1 MKRTSDLDR
10 VASAAVRRPPGVVL
24 KGQFTEVLRSAKGKL
39 KGIYLR
45 SDTETYAVKLPKY
58 LRPMLVRE
66 LVPGTFVQV
75 WAYFDEEKWR
85 GLNLLPLP
93 EDEAIAL
100 QETWQL
106 STPSPTAAVSAVA
119 ALLPTDSVSQS
130 PKPLCVKVCRKGSC
144 FKQGGRK
151 IMQSLAAEIAADP
164 TLQHVSVEGVGCLK
178 ACKRGPN
185 LKLSNSKKVITG
197 VTPNKALDL
206 VRKHA

>member
-10 VASAAVRRPPGVVL
+10 VASAAVHRPQGVVL
-24 KGQFTEVLRSAKGKL
+24 QGQFTEVLRSAKGKL

-45 SDTETYAVKLPKY
+45 SDTEIYAIKLPKY

-66 LVPGTFVQV
+66 LAPGTFVQV
-75 WAYFDEEKWR
+75 WAYFDDEKWR

-93 EDEAIAL
+93 EDEAITL
-100 QETWQL
+100 RETWQSHTL
-106 STPSPTAAVSAVA
+106 AEATVTPSAEPEAT
-119 ALLPTDSVSQS
+119 S

-144 FKQGGRK
+144 FKQGGKK

-164 TLQHVSVEGVGCLK
+164 TLQHISVEGVGCLK

-197 VTPNKALDL
+197 VTPSNALDL